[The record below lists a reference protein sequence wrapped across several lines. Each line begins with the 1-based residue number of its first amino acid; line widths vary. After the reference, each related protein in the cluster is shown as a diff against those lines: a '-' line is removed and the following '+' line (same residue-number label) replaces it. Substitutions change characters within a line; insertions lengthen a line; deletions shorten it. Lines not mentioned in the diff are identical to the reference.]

1 MASTVAVSCL
11 ASPEAWEAAG
21 PFESSAGS
29 NSSFGIASA
38 LGTTVAATW
47 VPCLVALSVA
57 SGTKGFVPA
66 SAASTVLASSGSLS
80 PE

>member
-29 NSSFGIASA
+29 NSSSSIASA
-38 LGTTVAATW
+38 LGTAAATW
-47 VPCLVALSVA
+47 VPCLVVLSVA
-57 SGTKGFVPA
+57 SGTEGFDPA
-66 SAASTVLASSGSLS
+66 SATSIALASSGNLSL
-80 PE
+80 E